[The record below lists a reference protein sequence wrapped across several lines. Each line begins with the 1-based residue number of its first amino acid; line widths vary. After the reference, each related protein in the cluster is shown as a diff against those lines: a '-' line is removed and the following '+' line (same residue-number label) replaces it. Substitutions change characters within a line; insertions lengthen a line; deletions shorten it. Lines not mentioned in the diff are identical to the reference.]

1 MADEL
6 SHLLAPQA
14 VEGIKR
20 RPFPRLSENGRTLLL
35 RVEQRATHVKGG
47 VVMRYDLVYRL
58 ATEQDL
64 QQYDQ
69 NGDKGAYMLTRRGS

>member
-1 MADEL
+1 MTDEL
-6 SHLLAPQA
+6 SHMLAPQA
-14 VEGIKR
+14 VASIKR

-35 RVEQRATHVKGG
+35 RVEQRATYVKGD

-69 NGDKGAYMLTRRGS
+69 NGDKVAYMLTRRGS